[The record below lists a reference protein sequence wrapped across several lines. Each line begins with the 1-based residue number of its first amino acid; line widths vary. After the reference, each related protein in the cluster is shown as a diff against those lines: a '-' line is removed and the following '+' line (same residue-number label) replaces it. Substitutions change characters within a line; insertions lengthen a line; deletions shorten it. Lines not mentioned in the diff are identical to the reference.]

1 MENNVENLTNFEK
14 NLLVQWF
21 MYKINWSDRQ
31 DLMENFPM
39 IYYKMTGVKA
49 PIWKQE
55 KTNNGFES

>member
-1 MENNVENLTNFEK
+1 MDNKVENLTNFEK

-21 MYKINWSDRQ
+21 MYKMDWSERQ

-49 PIWKQE
+49 PLWKEEREEQ
-55 KTNNGFES
+55 

>member
-1 MENNVENLTNFEK
+1 MNDKVENLTNFEK

-21 MYKINWSDRQ
+21 MYKMDWSERQ

-49 PIWKQE
+49 PLWKEEREEQ
-55 KTNNGFES
+55 

>member
-1 MENNVENLTNFEK
+1 MDNKVENLTNFEK

-21 MYKINWSDRQ
+21 MYKIEWKERQ

-55 KTNNGFES
+55 REEQ

>member
-1 MENNVENLTNFEK
+1 MDNKVENLTNFEK

-21 MYKINWSDRQ
+21 MYKMDWNERQ

-49 PIWKQE
+49 PLWKQE
-55 KTNNGFES
+55 REEQ

>member
-1 MENNVENLTNFEK
+1 MDNRVENLSNFEK

-21 MYKINWSDRQ
+21 MYRMEWSERK

-49 PIWKQE
+49 PIWKEE
-55 KTNNGFES
+55 KANNE